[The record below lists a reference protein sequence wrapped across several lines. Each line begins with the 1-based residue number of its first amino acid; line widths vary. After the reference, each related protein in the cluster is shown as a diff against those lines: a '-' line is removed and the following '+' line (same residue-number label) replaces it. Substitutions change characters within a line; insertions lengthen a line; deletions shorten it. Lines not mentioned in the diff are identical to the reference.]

1 MVYGRY
7 IKIYQDISYRIHSLL
22 LYYPYYPI
30 ASHLKHRRNSIP
42 WEKLRY
48 ASQQKSGSGNTNSRP
63 KTRNISQKGVQSTV
77 NKKNQKKLFV
87 KPDQNPVRCSKAI
100 CFCTPTFL
108 QDVVVK
114 DVEYLHIRIA
124 GPHVVVPSALH
135 PVHQRRP
142 AEAMKM
148 DTLW

>member
-1 MVYGRY
+1 MVDISRY
-7 IKIYQDISYRIHSLL
+7 IKIYHIVFTVYYYTIRTIPLHRIWNIGET
-22 LYYPYYPI
+22 PYLEK
-30 ASHLKHRRNSIP
+30 SWDTRRSKNQVLATQIP
-42 WEKLRY
+42 V
-48 ASQQKSGSGNTNSRP
+48 QKPEIFRKKVSKVPLT
-63 KTRNISQKGVQSTV
+63 
-77 NKKNQKKLFV
+77 KKNQKKLFV

>member
-1 MVYGRY
+1 MVDISRY
-7 IKIYQDISYRIHSLL
+7 IISYSQFIIILSVLSHC
-22 LYYPYYPI
+22 I
-30 ASHLKHRRNSIP
+30 ASETS
-42 WEKLRY
+42 EKLHTLRKVEIRV
-48 ASQQKSGSGNTNSRP
+48 AAKIRFWQHKFPSKN
-63 KTRNISQKGVQSTV
+63 RNISQKGVQSTV